1 MSLAVFGGR
10 GNILLFSSIVTS
22 FILRQITLF
31 AYGLV
36 TKQLGFILI
45 PVYQIFLVMITY
57 IYINNSSVE
66 LMEEIEYDSE

>member
-22 FILRQITLF
+22 FILSQITLF

-57 IYINNSSVE
+57 IYINNSNVE

>member
-10 GNILLFSSIVTS
+10 GNVLLFSSIVTS
-22 FILRQITLF
+22 FILSQITLF

-45 PVYQIFLVMITY
+45 PLYQIFLVMITY
-57 IYINNSSVE
+57 IYINNSNVE

>member
-22 FILRQITLF
+22 FILSQITLF

-66 LMEEIEYDSE
+66 LMEEIDYDGE

>member
-22 FILRQITLF
+22 FILSQITLF

-57 IYINNSSVE
+57 IYINNSNVE
-66 LMEEIEYDSE
+66 LMEEIDYDGE

>member
-22 FILRQITLF
+22 FILSQITLF

>member
-22 FILRQITLF
+22 FILSQITLF

-45 PVYQIFLVMITY
+45 PLYQIFLVMITY
-57 IYINNSSVE
+57 IYINNSNVE

>member
-22 FILRQITLF
+22 FILSQITLF
-31 AYGLV
+31 AYGFV

>member
-10 GNILLFSSIVTS
+10 GNVLLFSSIVTS
-22 FILRQITLF
+22 FILSQITLF
-31 AYGLV
+31 AYGFV

-45 PVYQIFLVMITY
+45 PIYQIFLVMITY

>member
-10 GNILLFSSIVTS
+10 GNVLLFSSIVTS
-22 FILRQITLF
+22 FILSQITLF

>member
-22 FILRQITLF
+22 FILSQITLF
-31 AYGLV
+31 AYGLL

-66 LMEEIEYDSE
+66 LIEEIEYDSE

>member
-22 FILRQITLF
+22 FILSQITLF

-36 TKQLGFILI
+36 TKQLGFVLI
-45 PVYQIFLVMITY
+45 PIYQIFLVMITY

>member
-22 FILRQITLF
+22 FILSQITLF

-36 TKQLGFILI
+36 TKQLGFVLI

>member
-22 FILRQITLF
+22 FILSQITLF

-66 LMEEIEYDSE
+66 LMEEIEYDTE

>member
-22 FILRQITLF
+22 FILSQITLF

-57 IYINNSSVE
+57 IYINNSNVE
-66 LMEEIEYDSE
+66 LMEEFEDDSE

>member
-22 FILRQITLF
+22 FILSQITLF
-31 AYGLV
+31 AYGLL

>member
-22 FILRQITLF
+22 FILSQITLF

-36 TKQLGFILI
+36 TKQLGFVLI
-45 PVYQIFLVMITY
+45 PIYQIFLVMITY
-57 IYINNSSVE
+57 IYINNNV
-66 LMEEIEYDSE
+66 

>member
-22 FILRQITLF
+22 FILSQITLF

-66 LMEEIEYDSE
+66 LMEEFEDDSE

>member
-22 FILRQITLF
+22 FIFSQITLF
-31 AYGLV
+31 AYGLD

-45 PVYQIFLVMITY
+45 PIYQIFLVMITY

-66 LMEEIEYDSE
+66 LMEEIDYDSE

>member
-22 FILRQITLF
+22 FILSQITLF

-66 LMEEIEYDSE
+66 LIEEIEYDSE

>member
-22 FILRQITLF
+22 FILSQITLF

-57 IYINNSSVE
+57 IYINYSSVE

>member
-22 FILRQITLF
+22 FILSQITLF

-66 LMEEIEYDSE
+66 LMEEIDYDSE

>member
-22 FILRQITLF
+22 FILSQITLF

-45 PVYQIFLVMITY
+45 PVYQIFLVIITY

-66 LMEEIEYDSE
+66 LMEEIDYDGE

>member
-22 FILRQITLF
+22 FIFSQITLF

-66 LMEEIEYDSE
+66 LMEEIDYDSE